1 MDPSALLAALAA
13 AQQQNAPAAPPV
25 AGSPTGLQLMLM
37 QSLLQSQV
45 QQAAVASSR
54 APAAA
59 TPAEPAAPAAP
70 AATAAPAMPAEVQ
83 AMVQEA
89 VRAEMQKQRPAVHGS
104 LARDEK
110 FVSRTKPVAKPE
122 VPELQPKNETETKKF
137 LKESGQSGYLPPKP
151 KVAAKPKEESEAEA
165 ASGSKDKPKGRNL
178 HWCAPADQNPPNK
191 NKTGNGKLLRICSMD
206 WGEEGTEV
214 LEFYA
219 RIVPKDESALA
230 SAPKPTPRPKR
241 PKVEAKK
248 EADGSEFPE
257 EDDQE
262 EAPPP
267 PPPPPPPPLHEHPDY
282 KGRVPE
288 PKGPPPKDPKL
299 VYATIG
305 IRLVILLFI
314 FVLCNPYSVL
324 EVLPPKY
331 QGTSQS
337 EAFLYLFTLLPTI
350 LMRF

>member
-1 MDPSALLAALAA
+1 
-13 AQQQNAPAAPPV
+13 
-25 AGSPTGLQLMLM
+25 
-37 QSLLQSQV
+37 
-45 QQAAVASSR
+45 
-54 APAAA
+54 
-59 TPAEPAAPAAP
+59 
-70 AATAAPAMPAEVQ
+70 
-83 AMVQEA
+83 MVQEA

-257 EDDQE
+257 EDEQE